1 MNCNISS
8 NKFSHPFLK
17 DLLQALNTY
26 FTDKDISFYVIGAT
40 ARDIIIKQLA
50 DQESVR
56 HTQDLDIAIAIPNWD
71 KFEEIASEISKLKDF
86 ENSKSAKQRFF
97 FRKVYEL
104 DIVPFGPIANADGNI
119 YWPPDAQFAMSV
131 KGFDEALKD
140 YLTFKIDHDF
150 EIKIASLSGLF
161 LLKLN
166 AWVDRKLSTSK
177 DAEDLCYIISVYFDI
192 FEAYNSERDFHQ
204 DIYEDE
210 DFDTFVAGAIWI
222 GYDIK
227 ELLSAEQALHYNSIL
242 LNELEKEEESQLIE
256 HMMKLNHAASYEL
269 ILKALLTISD
279 ILKQNENP

>member
-1 MNCNISS
+1 MG
-8 NKFSHPFLK
+8 
-17 DLLQALNTY
+17 
-26 FTDKDISFYVIGAT
+26 KDIPFYVIGAT

-104 DIVPFGPIANADGNI
+104 DIVPFGPIANDDGNI

-140 YLTFKIDHDF
+140 YLTFKIDNDF

-177 DAEDLCYIISVYFDI
+177 DAEDLCYIISVYFEI
-192 FEAYNSERDFHQ
+192 FEEYNNERDFHQ

-227 ELLSAEQALHYNSIL
+227 DLLSEEQALHYNSIL

-256 HMMKLNHAASYEL
+256 HMMKLNHSVSYDL
-269 ILKALLTISD
+269 IHKALLTISD
-279 ILKQNENP
+279 ILQQNEHENP